1 MESDPAVTST
11 VCEGNVLH
19 TENKL
24 NVPADSINAV
34 KMSNIVGDESLITQ
48 KASWNALNDVETASS
63 VGETSRRNS
72 KYDDNMP
79 VHSAYSEF
87 EIPEMEFDEF
97 ELELAAQKE
106 FSSDEQLFESGRMTP
121 DGLIDEDFER
131 ELGCAAKELS
141 VQDVIDSDYPDISR
155 LGVLQG
161 AGDDKLGRKII
172 VFSACRLPA
181 ADLVDHQRLLMY
193 ITKTLEQYV
202 SIDYVLIYF
211 HFGLTNKNRPKFKWL
226 VQAYRTFG
234 RNFRK
239 NLKALYIVHPTTGIK
254 ILWALFKPFIS
265 SKMSNKVFYAE
276 TLSELEETLF
286 VDQLPIPQRVLNYDK
301 TIIKNLPPRSI
312 PQIQKDSTSRVSVPC
327 IPSLPD
333 AASVFSGVY
342 EEQCKDVTPD
352 PQQQFNVSLQFI
364 KMNNGG
370 RPIPIVLED
379 AIDYLRDC
387 GLTTEGIFRRSV
399 SLKRLRDVQN
409 LYNNGE
415 TVDLR
420 DYNDPHLAA
429 VLLKSFL
436 RELTEPLLTFELY
449 DEILSTSGLGAKAK
463 VKLAKEL
470 ILMKLPDDNYEIL
483 NFLIRFLTEVTTYSQ
498 QNKMNAANLAVVFG
512 PSLVWSRN
520 QASLTAIGVINAFT
534 QILIT
539 HYESIFIK

>member
-11 VCEGNVLH
+11 VCEGVLH
-19 TENKL
+19 PKNKW
-24 NVPADSINAV
+24 NVPTDSPNPV
-34 KMSNIVGDESLITQ
+34 RNSNIFSDDGLTIQ
-48 KASWNALNDVETASS
+48 KTPWNDLNDAETASS
-63 VGETSRRNS
+63 VGESSRRNS

-79 VHSAYSEF
+79 VHSACPEF

-97 ELELAAQKE
+97 ELELAAEKE
-106 FSSDEQLFESGRMTP
+106 FSSDEQLFQSGRMTP
-121 DGLIDEDFER
+121 DGLIDEDFEH

-181 ADLVDHQRLLMY
+181 TDLIDHQHLLMY

-239 NLKALYIVHPTTGIK
+239 NLKTLYIVHPTTGIK
-254 ILWALFKPFIS
+254 ILWTLFRPFIS
-265 SKMSNKVFYAE
+265 SKMSNKVVYAE

-301 TIIKNLPPRSI
+301 SIVKYLPPRSI
-312 PQIQKDSTSRVSVPC
+312 PKIQKDSNSRVCAPY

-342 EEQCKDVTPD
+342 EEPCKDVTPE

-370 RPIPIVLED
+370 RSIPIVFED
-379 AIDYLRDC
+379 AIDYLRDR

-399 SLKRLRDVQN
+399 SLKQLRDVQN

-420 DYNDPHLAA
+420 DYDDPHLAA

-449 DEILSTSGLGAKAK
+449 DEILNTSGLGAKEK
-463 VKLAKEL
+463 VALAKKL

-512 PSLVWSRN
+512 PSLIWSRN
-520 QASLTAIGVINAFT
+520 QASLTAIDVINAFT

-539 HYESIFIK
+539 HYECIFTK

>member
-1 MESDPAVTST
+1 
-11 VCEGNVLH
+11 
-19 TENKL
+19 
-24 NVPADSINAV
+24 
-34 KMSNIVGDESLITQ
+34 
-48 KASWNALNDVETASS
+48 
-63 VGETSRRNS
+63 
-72 KYDDNMP
+72 
-79 VHSAYSEF
+79 
-87 EIPEMEFDEF
+87 
-97 ELELAAQKE
+97 
-106 FSSDEQLFESGRMTP
+106 MTP

-181 ADLVDHQRLLMY
+181 ADLIDHQHLL
-193 ITKTLEQYV
+193 ISTSQV
-202 SIDYVLIYF
+202 S
-211 HFGLTNKNRPKFKWL
+211 
-226 VQAYRTFG
+226 
-234 RNFRK
+234 
-239 NLKALYIVHPTTGIK
+239 ALY
-254 ILWALFKPFIS
+254 
-265 SKMSNKVFYAE
+265 M
-276 TLSELEETLF
+276 
-286 VDQLPIPQRVLNYDK
+286 
-301 TIIKNLPPRSI
+301 
-312 PQIQKDSTSRVSVPC
+312 
-327 IPSLPD
+327 PSLPD
-333 AASVFSGVY
+333 SASVFSGVY

-364 KMNNGG
+364 KTNNGG
-370 RPIPIVLED
+370 RPIPIVFED
-379 AIDYLRDC
+379 AIDYLRDR

-399 SLKRLRDVQN
+399 SLKQLRDVQY

-420 DYNDPHLAA
+420 DYDDPHLAA

-449 DEILSTSGLGAKAK
+449 DEILGTSGLDAKEK
-463 VKLAKEL
+463 VALAKKL

-512 PSLVWSRN
+512 PSLIWSRN
-520 QASLTAIGVINAFT
+520 QASLTAIDVINAFT

-539 HYESIFIK
+539 HYECIFTK

>member
-1 MESDPAVTST
+1 
-11 VCEGNVLH
+11 
-19 TENKL
+19 
-24 NVPADSINAV
+24 
-34 KMSNIVGDESLITQ
+34 
-48 KASWNALNDVETASS
+48 
-63 VGETSRRNS
+63 
-72 KYDDNMP
+72 MP
-79 VHSAYSEF
+79 VHSACSEF

-97 ELELAAQKE
+97 ELELAAEKE
-106 FSSDEQLFESGRMTP
+106 FSSDEHLFESGRMTP

-181 ADLVDHQRLLMY
+181 ADLIDHQHLLMY

-239 NLKALYIVHPTTGIK
+239 NLKTLYIVHPTTGIK
-254 ILWALFKPFIS
+254 ILWTLFRPFIS
-265 SKMSNKVFYAE
+265 SKMSNKVVYAE

-301 TIIKNLPPRSI
+301 SVIKNLPPRSI
-312 PQIQKDSTSRVSVPC
+312 PKIQKDSAARVSTPY

-370 RPIPIVLED
+370 RPIPIVFED
-379 AIDYLRDC
+379 TIDYLRDR

-399 SLKRLRDVQN
+399 SLKQLRDVQN

-420 DYNDPHLAA
+420 DYDDPHLAA

-449 DEILSTSGLGAKAK
+449 DEILGTSGLGAKEK
-463 VKLAKEL
+463 VALAKKL
-470 ILMKLPDDNYEIL
+470 ILVKLPDDNYEIL
-483 NFLIRFLTEVTTYSQ
+483 NYLIRFLTEVTTYSQ

-512 PSLVWSRN
+512 PSLIWSRN
-520 QASLTAIGVINAFT
+520 QASLTAIDVINAFT

-539 HYESIFIK
+539 HYECIFTK

>member
-1 MESDPAVTST
+1 MESDPSVTST
-11 VCEGNVLH
+11 VFEGDTLH
-19 TENKL
+19 TGKKCD
-24 NVPADSINAV
+24 A
-34 KMSNIVGDESLITQ
+34 
-48 KASWNALNDVETASS
+48 TASS
-63 VGETSRRNS
+63 PNTVKKSNLAATDNLTTQMSSYDASNDADAGSVVGESSRRSS
-72 KYDDNMP
+72 KYDDMP

-161 AGDDKLGRKII
+161 AGDDKLGRKVI

-181 ADLVDHQRLLMY
+181 SDLIDHQHLLTY

-202 SIDYVLIYF
+202 SIDYCLIYF

-239 NLKALYIVHPTTGIK
+239 NLKSLYIVHPTTGIK
-254 ILWALFKPFIS
+254 ILWTLFKPFIS
-265 SKMSNKVFYAE
+265 SKMTHKVVYAE

-286 VDQLPIPQRVLNYDK
+286 VDQLPIPQRVLNYDR
-301 TIIKNLPPRSI
+301 TLIRNLPPKNI
-312 PQIQKDSTSRVSVPC
+312 PQIHKDMTSRVSVPYM
-327 IPSLPD
+327 PSLPD
-333 AASVFSGVY
+333 AASVFSGGY
-342 EEQCKDVTPD
+342 EEQCKDVTPE

-379 AIDYLRDC
+379 AIDYLRDR

-399 SLKRLRDVQN
+399 SLKQLRDVQN
-409 LYNNGE
+409 LYNSGE

-420 DYNDPHLAA
+420 DYDNPHLAA

-449 DEILSTSGLGAKAK
+449 DEILGTSGLGAKEK
-463 VKLAKEL
+463 VGLAKEL

-483 NFLIRFLTEVTTYSQ
+483 NFLIRFLTEVTAYSQ

-512 PSLVWSRN
+512 PSLIWSRN
-520 QASLTAIGVINAFT
+520 QASLTTIGVINAFT

-539 HYESIFIK
+539 HYEYIFIK

>member
-11 VCEGNVLH
+11 VCEGVLYP
-19 TENKL
+19 ENKR
-24 NVPADSINAV
+24 NVPTDSHNTV
-34 KMSNIVGDESLITQ
+34 RKSNIFSDDGLTTQ
-48 KASWNALNDVETASS
+48 KAPWSALNDAETASS
-63 VGETSRRNS
+63 VGESSRRNS

-79 VHSAYSEF
+79 VHSACSEF

-97 ELELAAQKE
+97 ELELAAERE

-181 ADLVDHQRLLMY
+181 ADLIDHQHLLMY

-202 SIDYVLIYF
+202 
-211 HFGLTNKNRPKFKWL
+211 T
-226 VQAYRTFG
+226 YRTFG

-239 NLKALYIVHPTTGIK
+239 NLKTLYIVHPTTGIK
-254 ILWALFKPFIS
+254 ILWTLFRPFIS
-265 SKMSNKVFYAE
+265 SKMSNKVVYAE
-276 TLSELEETLF
+276 ALSELEETLF

-301 TIIKNLPPRSI
+301 SIIKNLPPRSI
-312 PQIQKDSTSRVSVPC
+312 PKIQKDSTARVSTPY

-370 RPIPIVLED
+370 RPIPIVFED
-379 AIDYLRDC
+379 TIDYLRDR

-399 SLKRLRDVQN
+399 SLKQLRDVQN
-409 LYNNGE
+409 LYNN
-415 TVDLR
+415 VISD
-420 DYNDPHLAA
+420 
-429 VLLKSFL
+429 
-436 RELTEPLLTFELY
+436 
-449 DEILSTSGLGAKAK
+449 
-463 VKLAKEL
+463 
-470 ILMKLPDDNYEIL
+470 
-483 NFLIRFLTEVTTYSQ
+483 IR
-498 QNKMNAANLAVVFG
+498 
-512 PSLVWSRN
+512 
-520 QASLTAIGVINAFT
+520 
-534 QILIT
+534 
-539 HYESIFIK
+539 

>member
-1 MESDPAVTST
+1 
-11 VCEGNVLH
+11 
-19 TENKL
+19 
-24 NVPADSINAV
+24 
-34 KMSNIVGDESLITQ
+34 
-48 KASWNALNDVETASS
+48 
-63 VGETSRRNS
+63 
-72 KYDDNMP
+72 
-79 VHSAYSEF
+79 
-87 EIPEMEFDEF
+87 MEFDEF

-106 FSSDEQLFESGRMTP
+106 FSSDEQY
-121 DGLIDEDFER
+121 FER

-161 AGDDKLGRKII
+161 AGDDKLGRKVI
-172 VFSACRLPA
+172 VFSACRLPP
-181 ADLVDHQRLLMY
+181 ADLIDHQRLLMY
-193 ITKTLEQYV
+193 ITKTLEQYP
-202 SIDYVLIYF
+202 
-211 HFGLTNKNRPKFKWL
+211 TE
-226 VQAYRTFG
+226 TFG

-239 NLKALYIVHPTTGIK
+239 NLKALYIVHPTTGVK
-254 ILWALFKPFIS
+254 ILWTLFKPFIS
-265 SKMSNKVFYAE
+265 SKMSHKVIYVE
-276 TLSELEETLF
+276 QLSGLEETLF

-301 TIIKNLPPRSI
+301 TIAKDLPIRPI
-312 PQIQKDSTSRVSVPC
+312 QQTQKDSLTRPFVPA
-327 IPSLPD
+327 IPD
-333 AASVFSGVY
+333 AASVFSGAY

-379 AIDYLRDC
+379 AIDYIRDR

-399 SLKRLRDVQN
+399 SLKRIREVQN

-420 DYNDPHLAA
+420 DYDDPHLAA

-449 DEILSTSGLGAKAK
+449 DEILGTGGLGAREK
-463 VKLAKEL
+463 VALAKEL

-483 NFLIRFLTEVTTYSQ
+483 NFLIRFLTEISMYSQ

-512 PSLVWSRN
+512 PSLIWSRN
-520 QASLTAIGVINAFT
+520 QASLTAMGVINAFT

-539 HYESIFIK
+539 HYEYIFIK

>member
-1 MESDPAVTST
+1 MESDPSVTST
-11 VCEGNVLH
+11 VCEGDALH
-19 TENKL
+19 SESKTGK
-24 NVPADSINAV
+24 SIDEIDAV
-34 KMSNIVGDESLITQ
+34 KKFSTFSDTLQAQKPCNILGDIENSSNVDES
-48 KASWNALNDVETASS
+48 
-63 VGETSRRNS
+63 SRRGS
-72 KYDDNMP
+72 KCDDNMP
-79 VHSAYSEF
+79 VHSPFSEF

-106 FSSDEQLFESGRMTP
+106 FSSDEQLFDSGRMTP

-161 AGDDKLGRKII
+161 AGDDKLGRKVI
-172 VFSACRLPA
+172 VFSACRLPP
-181 ADLVDHQRLLMY
+181 ADLIDHHVCLCILLKHWNN
-193 ITKTLEQYV
+193 I
-202 SIDYVLIYF
+202 
-211 HFGLTNKNRPKFKWL
+211 
-226 VQAYRTFG
+226 TFG

-239 NLKALYIVHPTTGIK
+239 NLKALYIVHPTTGVK
-254 ILWALFKPFIS
+254 ILWTLFKPFIS
-265 SKMSNKVFYAE
+265 SKMSHKVIYVE
-276 TLSELEETLF
+276 QLSGLEETLF

-301 TIIKNLPPRSI
+301 TIAKDLPIRPI
-312 PQIQKDSTSRVSVPC
+312 QQTQKDSLTRPFVPA
-327 IPSLPD
+327 IPD
-333 AASVFSGVY
+333 AASVFSGAY

-379 AIDYLRDC
+379 AIDYIRDR

-399 SLKRLRDVQN
+399 SLKRIREVQN

-420 DYNDPHLAA
+420 DYDDPHLAA

-449 DEILSTSGLGAKAK
+449 DEILGTGGLGAREK
-463 VKLAKEL
+463 VALAKEL

-483 NFLIRFLTEVTTYSQ
+483 NFLIRFLTEISMYSQ

-512 PSLVWSRN
+512 PSLIWSRN
-520 QASLTAIGVINAFT
+520 QASLTAMGVINAFT

-539 HYESIFIK
+539 HYEYIFIK